1 MNLVRLFVIFLST
14 FLWVSSLYA
23 QVYQWTD
30 ENGVKHFSN
39 VSPSESSEEISIGEE
54 QSGEKRTKANNRKTR
69 KVHKSTR
76 KAQEK
81 AKPVPEN
88 ESAPQSKPVKD
99 NRTVFER
106 VRLNIGR
113 FPITQDELIREEKER
128 LKQLENY
135 SKSAS
140 LSREEMIER
149 EKKRLEIA
157 IQDLQRAPLDKFG
170 SYDNKRRQ
178 VGYYRYRLEELLE
191 SPDTYFRVTSE

>member
-14 FLWVSSLYA
+14 FLWGSGLYA
-23 QVYQWTD
+23 QVYEWTD

-39 VSPSESSEEISIGEE
+39 VSPSESGEEIRTGEE
-54 QSGEKRTKANNRKTR
+54 HAGEKQPKANNR
-69 KVHKSTR
+69 STR
-76 KAQEK
+76 KINKSPRKTREK
-81 AKPVPEN
+81 AKPSPEN
-88 ESAPQSKPVKD
+88 ESAPQNKPVKD
-99 NRTVFER
+99 NRTAFER

-113 FPITQDELIREEKER
+113 FPITQDQLIREEKER

-170 SYDNKRRQ
+170 SADNKRRQ
-178 VGYYRYRLEELLE
+178 VGYYQYRLAELLDA
-191 SPDTYFRVTSE
+191 PDTYFSVTAE